1 MTYILAIILRK
12 IDAKKTQSKE
22 VVKVPRLTIQFDR
35 QIDKILKELAER
47 KGTTKVDILRRAL
60 SAYKY
65 LDDETLDGKKRVS
78 VTSTEE
84 DKILKDVI
92 LP

>member
-1 MTYILAIILRK
+1 MPK
-12 IDAKKTQSKE
+12 
-22 VVKVPRLTIQFDR
+22 LTIQFNS
-35 QIDKILKELAER
+35 QVDKMLKELAER

-65 LDDETLDGKKRVS
+65 LDDETLDDSKRVS
-78 VTSTEE
+78 VTSAK
-84 DKILKDVI
+84 DNKILKDVI

>member
-1 MTYILAIILRK
+1 M
-12 IDAKKTQSKE
+12 
-22 VVKVPRLTIQFDR
+22 PRLTIQFDR
-35 QIDKILKELAER
+35 QIDKMLKELAER